1 MNLWHNLHNE
11 CIAAKQQI
19 DSKTDLLRKI
29 ASLAAQS
36 PSLKAIGEDEIF
48 KALQRR
54 EKLSSTGLADGVAI
68 PHCSFDSLDA
78 FVVGAI
84 ITEKPLDFD
93 ALDEKPSQIF
103 IFLIGPTDDRN
114 THVRLLSSIS
124 KSVKQKQVR
133 EALIDAQSADTIRA
147 IFRTSISYSEPS
159 VSGQGKSQIT
169 LYIQNENYFNDILEA
184 VSSEADGSVTVIETE
199 NANNYLYR
207 MPIFAAL
214 WNDRRNL
221 FSRQV
226 IAVVDR
232 DAVNSV
238 LRRVQTIA
246 PDLEQ
251 NRGVLVTVQD
261 LSFAL
266 GAIDF

>member
-19 DSKTDLLRKI
+19 DSKKDLLRKI
-29 ASLAAQS
+29 ASLAAKA
-36 PSLKAIGEDEIF
+36 PSLQTIGEEAIF
-48 KALQRR
+48 KALEKR
-54 EKLSSTGLADGVAI
+54 ESLSSTGLTDGVAI
-68 PHCSFDSLDA
+68 PHCSFDSLKE
-78 FVVGAI
+78 FVVGTV
-84 ITEKPLDFD
+84 ITERPIDFKAMD
-93 ALDEKPSQIF
+93 DKPSQIF
-103 IFLIGPTDDRN
+103 IFLIGPTGDRN

-133 EALIDAQSADTIRA
+133 EALIDAGSPDTIKA

-159 VSGQGKSQIT
+159 VSGQGKSQIS
-169 LYIQNENYFNDILEA
+169 LYIQNEDYFNDILEA

-199 NANNYLYR
+199 NANNYLHR

-221 FSRQV
+221 FSRV
-226 IAVVDR
+226 IVAVVDR
-232 DAVNSV
+232 EAVNSV

-246 PDLEQ
+246 PDLEH